1 MKQTLARDRRIKNPD
16 PEREKDS
23 IMIKTIK
30 HRMNKS
36 EDDGFTLIELM
47 VVVLILGILMA
58 IAIPTFLS
66 LTSSA
71 KTNAAEADLTTATQ
85 DEAAYITQNSSYG
98 DVNSTPSIT
107 SIDNSINWI
116 TTPTPS
122 ITAASAATTTGTKQ
136 VAIDLISTS
145 TTNEQVV
152 LSTKG
157 QDNSWYWTDI
167 INGKATYAITPTS
180 AIPTTAVAPT
190 GFSGTSWKNATA
202 T

>member
-98 DVNSTPSIT
+98 DVGSNPSIT
-107 SIDNSINWI
+107 TIDNSINWI
-116 TTPTPS
+116 SATPGS
-122 ITAASAATTTGTKQ
+122 SSATAASAATAAGQGTKQ
-136 VAIDLISTS
+136 VSINLVNAT
-145 TTNEQVV
+145 QVV
-152 LSTKG
+152 LSTAG
-157 QDNSWYWTDI
+157 QDGKYYWTDI
-167 INGKATYAITPTS
+167 INGKATYAITAS
-180 AIPTTAVAPT
+180 ATAPTTAVAPA
-190 GFSGTSWKNATA
+190 GFNGTSWKTA
-202 T
+202 GTT